1 MRFLLRFFRTVPP
14 VPTLMLGTFGTAV
27 LAAAAAIGVDPT
39 VAGRAL
45 VPVLLLQLFAAASG
59 FAGPARRG
67 HYDLL
72 LARGEGRVR
81 IALAHWSL
89 SIAPGLLS
97 WIALATVETVA
108 RGAPGVLLASGTLAA
123 LWIVST
129 IPWALTVALPR
140 FAGAIGWLALLA
152 LVAIVQP
159 LSALPPL
166 VTSALYPVVLVGV
179 EIAPHDLSRVLP
191 GATLGAVA
199 MAAALVWI
207 HGMDV
212 PLEAGQ

>member
-1 MRFLLRFFRTVPP
+1 MFLLRFFRAVPP
-14 VPTLMLGTFGTAV
+14 VPSLMLATVGTAV
-27 LAAAAAIGVDPT
+27 LVAAGAIVVDP
-39 VAGRAL
+39 ARADRAL

-97 WIALATVETVA
+97 WMLLAIVETLA
-108 RGAPGVLLASGTLAA
+108 RGTPGVLLASGTVAA
-123 LWIVST
+123 LWSVST

-159 LSALPPL
+159 LSTLPSP
-166 VTSALYPVVLVGV
+166 VEATLYPVALVGV
-179 EIAPHDLSRVLP
+179 AVSPDTLSRVLP
-191 GATLGAVA
+191 GAALGAAA
-199 MAAALVWI
+199 MTAALVWI
-207 HGMDV
+207 HAMDV